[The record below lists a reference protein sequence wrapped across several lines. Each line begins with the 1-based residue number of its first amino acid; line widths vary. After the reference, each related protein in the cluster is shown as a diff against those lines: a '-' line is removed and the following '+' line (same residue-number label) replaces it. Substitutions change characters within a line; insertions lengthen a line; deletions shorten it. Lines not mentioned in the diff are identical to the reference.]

1 MGRPCI
7 LLLWRTAYIGNL
19 VIFCQHLGGFK
30 FLNAFWCIIFYELNT
45 HWLINN
51 ICFKVYKM
59 DVLAQAALRAPP
71 EVAFAMRSWPM
82 LFPTFSLF
90 FSFFLFRLLLLT
102 HFGETPEA
110 ENLFPPIFWHN

>member
-51 ICFKVYKM
+51 ICKAYII
-59 DVLAQAALRAPP
+59 DAL
-71 EVAFAMRSWPM
+71 VIAFSVNSCDFDY
-82 LFPTFSLF
+82 LKTD
-90 FSFFLFRLLLLT
+90 
-102 HFGETPEA
+102 
-110 ENLFPPIFWHN
+110 